1 MRFIKYLV
9 IFIPFAI
16 FCHSSNAQET
26 WDWNRC
32 LQYAYE
38 NNLQL
43 KSDAINIALSE
54 LQLKQDRLNLTP
66 FVQADAGYNYAV
78 GRTVDLSTYQYVTK
92 PVNTGN
98 LQVSLNQPIFQG
110 LKNLNSLKKSKI
122 DLQASQLDNE
132 TLKMNIQLQLL
143 NAYLNILNAQEQVQ
157 QAKDQFSRSQEQYQ
171 NNKNLVKGGAL
182 AERMLVDNE
191 AQLAS
196 DEYTII
202 QLQQQVQLGYM
213 ALKTILQLDL
223 NKDIQI
229 ANPISKD
236 LLNPFEIE
244 SVESIYQKATN
255 TRPDVEAANVKIKS
269 SELGVK
275 IAKSAY
281 YPQLSFFSG
290 IGTNLSDQFFDSN
303 VSGTVETPIG
313 FVKSTGE
320 TVYTLYPTTSTI
332 AVPFGKQ
339 FKNNMSYAIG
349 LNLSVPIYNRRAGY
363 LSTQRARLAVEQS
376 KLNGEN
382 INYTLLNDIK
392 SAHIRAS
399 TSEQNYLAAQK
410 NVDATQKSYEFAQDR
425 LKNGAI
431 SQLELNL
438 SQNNLL
444 IAESRMTQAK
454 YEYIFNSKVLDFYSG
469 KLIDFK

>member
-1 MRFIKYLV
+1 MQFIKNLFSF
-9 IFIPFAI
+9 IFLISLF
-16 FCHSSNAQET
+16 HSTDAQET
-26 WDWNRC
+26 WDWERC

-54 LQLKQDRLNLTP
+54 LQVKQDRLSLTP
-66 FVQADAGYNYAV
+66 FIQANSSYNYAV
-78 GRTVDLSTYQYVTK
+78 GRTIDLSTYQYVTK
-92 PVNTGN
+92 PVNIGD

-110 LKNLNSLKKSKI
+110 LSNLNSLKKSKI
-122 DLQASQLDNE
+122 DLQASKLDNE
-132 TLKMNIQLQLL
+132 TLKLNIQLQLL

-157 QAKDQFSRSQEQYQ
+157 QAKEQLSRSQEQYQ
-171 NNKNLVKGGAL
+171 NNQNLVKGGAL
-182 AERMLVDNE
+182 AERVLVDNE

-196 DEYTII
+196 DEYNII
-202 QLQQQVQLGYM
+202 QLQQQVQLAYM

-223 NKDIQI
+223 NKEIQI
-229 ANPISKD
+229 ENPISDQPFSAFD
-236 LLNPFEIE
+236 LE
-244 SVESIYQKATN
+244 SVEFIYQKATN
-255 TRPDVEAANVKIKS
+255 TRPDIESANVKIKS

-290 IGTNLSDQFFDSN
+290 IGTNLSDQFKESN
-303 VSGTVETPIG
+303 VSGAEETPIG
-313 FVKSTGE
+313 FIKSSGE
-320 TVYTLYPTTSTI
+320 AVYTLLPTINNVS
-332 AVPFGKQ
+332 VPFGKQ
-339 FKNNMSYAIG
+339 FSNNMSYAIG

-363 LSTQRARLAVEQS
+363 LSTNRARLALEQS

-382 INYTLLNDIK
+382 INYTLMNDIK

-399 TSEQNYLAAQK
+399 TSEQNFMAAQK
-410 NVDATQKSYEFAQDR
+410 NVNSSTKSYEFAQDR

-438 SQNNLL
+438 AQNNLL

-469 KLIDFK
+469 KMIDFK

>member
-1 MRFIKYLV
+1 MRFIKNLFSF
-9 IFIPFAI
+9 IFLTSFL
-16 FCHSSNAQET
+16 HSTDAQET
-26 WDWNRC
+26 WDWERC

-54 LQLKQDRLNLTP
+54 LQVKQDRLNLTP

-78 GRTVDLSTYQYVTK
+78 GRTVDMSTYQYVTK

-110 LKNLNSLKKSKI
+110 LKNLNALKKSKI

-157 QAKDQFSRSQEQYQ
+157 QAKDQLARSQEQYQ
-171 NNKNLVKGGAL
+171 NNQNLAKGGAL

-202 QLQQQVQLGYM
+202 QLQQQVQLAYM

-223 NKDIQI
+223 NQEIQI
-229 ANPISKD
+229 VNPISD
-236 LLNPFEIE
+236 DPINPFDLE
-244 SVESIYQKATN
+244 SVESIYQKASN
-255 TRPDVEAANVKIKS
+255 TRPDIEAADVRIKS

-290 IGTNLSDQFFDSN
+290 IGTNISDQFKETTI
-303 VSGTVETPIG
+303 SGSVETPIG
-313 FVKSTGE
+313 YIKSSGE
-320 TVYTLYPTTSTI
+320 AVYTLYPSSNTVS
-332 AVPFGKQ
+332 VPFGKQ
-339 FKNNMSYAIG
+339 FNNNMSYAIG

-363 LSTQRARLAVEQS
+363 LSSQRARLALEQS

-382 INYTLLNDIK
+382 INYSLMNDIK
-392 SAHIRAS
+392 SAHLKAS
-399 TSEQNYLAAQK
+399 TSEQNFKAAQK
-410 NVDATQKSYEFAQDR
+410 NTIAAEKSYEFAQDR
-425 LKNGAI
+425 LSNGAI

-438 SQNNLL
+438 AQNNLL

-469 KLIDFK
+469 KMIDFK

>member
-1 MRFIKYLV
+1 
-9 IFIPFAI
+9 
-16 FCHSSNAQET
+16 
-26 WDWNRC
+26 
-32 LQYAYE
+32 
-38 NNLQL
+38 
-43 KSDAINIALSE
+43 
-54 LQLKQDRLNLTP
+54 
-66 FVQADAGYNYAV
+66 
-78 GRTVDLSTYQYVTK
+78 
-92 PVNTGN
+92 
-98 LQVSLNQPIFQG
+98 
-110 LKNLNSLKKSKI
+110 
-122 DLQASQLDNE
+122 
-132 TLKMNIQLQLL
+132 L

-157 QAKDQFSRSQEQYQ
+157 QAKDQLARSQEQYQ

-202 QLQQQVQLGYM
+202 QLQQQVQLAYM

-244 SVESIYQKATN
+244 SVESIYQKASD

-363 LSTQRARLAVEQS
+363 LSNQRARLAVEQS